1 MVSFILTASGGCF
14 FLCLGSEMGMSMSM
28 MIARWSEMVRSEPER
43 WFMVMPVEQ
52 ARSRM
57 CPRLWVGKLMCCI
70 MLKHLS
76 KSRNSVAILQSV
88 ESMWM
93 LKSPRS
99 RMEGEME
106 LGEEFR

>member
-1 MVSFILTASGGCF
+1 
-14 FLCLGSEMGMSMSM
+14 
-28 MIARWSEMVRSEPER
+28 
-43 WFMVMPVEQ
+43 
-52 ARSRM
+52 
-57 CPRLWVGKLMCCI
+57 MCCI

-106 LGEEFR
+106 LGEEFRERKAGFGLGGSR